1 MLLAARSVQVD
12 GGRGEALFERS
23 PPVREHGRPVGGEDV
38 LDVLLGQRAKG
49 GREDVAVPGGAG
61 QHRLTARE
69 PPAHR
74 AEQMARGAPF
84 VALRGA
90 GRDQYRSTGGAARH
104 SSSARRPFASTA
116 GPWVVRTYSMSLSL
130 IHISEP
136 TRLGMISY

>member
-61 QHRLTARE
+61 ARALVPE
-69 PPAHR
+69 PQATLR
-74 AEQMARGAPF
+74 ADHGVAEDEGAQGG
-84 VALRGA
+84 LRFWNCLLYTSPSP
-90 GRDQYRSTGGAARH
+90 RD
-104 SSSARRPFASTA
+104 
-116 GPWVVRTYSMSLSL
+116 
-130 IHISEP
+130 
-136 TRLGMISY
+136 

>member
-61 QHRLTARE
+61 ARALVPE
-69 PPAHR
+69 PQATLRPL
-74 AEQMARGAPF
+74 AEQDIEYVLTTHGPAVLATGRR
-84 VALRGA
+84 ALEECL
-90 GRDQYRSTGGAARH
+90 AA
-104 SSSARRPFASTA
+104 
-116 GPWVVRTYSMSLSL
+116 
-130 IHISEP
+130 
-136 TRLGMISY
+136 